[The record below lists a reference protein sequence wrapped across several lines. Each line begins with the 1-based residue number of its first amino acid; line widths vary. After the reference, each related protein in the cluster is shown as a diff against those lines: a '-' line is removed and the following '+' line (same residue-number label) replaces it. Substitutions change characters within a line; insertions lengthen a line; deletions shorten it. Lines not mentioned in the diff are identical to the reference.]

1 MCFVETSLDTS
12 YEVSRWYSLQ
22 AMLAILTLNYKL
34 FIDIYN
40 LDVMVLLVY
49 IKWIFIGD
57 KGWVRLS

>member
-1 MCFVETSLDTS
+1 MCFVETSLVTS
-12 YEVSRWYSLQ
+12 YKVSRWYALQ

-40 LDVMVLLVY
+40 LDDMVLLVY

-57 KGWVRLS
+57 KVE